1 VLLAWSAPLVVC
13 RSAASLLP
21 STESHASPP
30 TLLERFD
37 RPTGS
42 LSEALEDEE
51 VLLRLAQKRGLKG
64 GHELVL
70 RLIARARLRATR

>member
-1 VLLAWSAPLVVC
+1 MVSAVGSLSLGG
-13 RSAASLLP
+13 RSATVDREPRGL
-21 STESHASPP
+21 P

-37 RPTGS
+37 RPTSS
-42 LSEALEDEE
+42 LSESLEDGE